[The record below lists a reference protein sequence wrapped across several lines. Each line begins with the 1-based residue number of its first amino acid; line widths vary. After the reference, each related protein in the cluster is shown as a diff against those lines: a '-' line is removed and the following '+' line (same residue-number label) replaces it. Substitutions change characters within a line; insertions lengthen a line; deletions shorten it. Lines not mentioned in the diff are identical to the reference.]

1 MLTKTPQEI
10 SREYYQF
17 AENFIQ
23 TDFEDE
29 KFLGKFY
36 TDYDIANKMMQI
48 LCKNYILNPF
58 SSDIRIIDPFC
69 GDGRLI
75 ISLLAELLKNP
86 ML

>member
-29 KFLGKFY
+29 ICAVLLTGDSFWGF
-36 TDYDIANKMMQI
+36 DIVYETEYVPVSVAKESIQ
-48 LCKNYILNPF
+48 
-58 SSDIRIIDPFC
+58 
-69 GDGRLI
+69 
-75 ISLLAELLKNP
+75 
-86 ML
+86 